1 MLFFTQHVNACRFNS
16 VSAKCFIIHMMPQ
29 VVSSLHFFIDQCW
42 LNHFPLNRHSALYP
56 LWFNLVA
63 CNWETPS
70 NSSSNRLSVSF
81 KGSPVVGSLC
91 LPTSHE
97 VTRHPGFH
105 LSITL
110 GVSHLLV
117 AEDGCRNSHNLIL
130 HRGEYVAEEKQG
142 AHPNLRFLRSPIQ
155 MSAHHLLAGTYTHG
169 HLAARKL
176 GTCILLMGSNI
187 IRFGCFERDGDIWQ
201 ASRCFCL
208 KIFPICCSDNNA
220 SVNIF

>member
-1 MLFFTQHVNACRFNS
+1 MLSYRKLWENGQHSILGLGKWYTCIIMIYYNMLFFTQHVNACRFNS

-63 CNWETPS
+63 YNWETPS
-70 NSSSNRLSVSF
+70 NSSSNRISVSF

-130 HRGEYVAEEKQG
+130 HRGEYMAEEKQV
-142 AHPNLRFLRSPIQ
+142 PI
-155 MSAHHLLAGTYTHG
+155 LT
-169 HLAARKL
+169 
-176 GTCILLMGSNI
+176 
-187 IRFGCFERDGDIWQ
+187 
-201 ASRCFCL
+201 
-208 KIFPICCSDNNA
+208 
-220 SVNIF
+220 